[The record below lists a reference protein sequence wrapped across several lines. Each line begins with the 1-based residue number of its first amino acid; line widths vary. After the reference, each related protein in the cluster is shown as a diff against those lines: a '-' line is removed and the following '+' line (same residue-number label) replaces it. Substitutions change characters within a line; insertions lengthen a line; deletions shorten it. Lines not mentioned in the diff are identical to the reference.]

1 MNDSAVSSDDFAPA
15 PSLRTLLIGLGGR
28 YRLKLALT
36 YTLSVTENGLNVL
49 YPFLTGFAID
59 GVLSGA
65 WISVAPLLV
74 TWSVH
79 LAVGLFR
86 HVYDT
91 RVFTRV
97 YADLATN
104 LVERQRAQG
113 TNAAHLAA
121 RVALSREVV
130 DFLEADVPAI
140 AASVVHFVGA
150 VAMLC
155 VLSRWVGALAILALG
170 PIALFTFCFGRAS
183 LRLNAALNDRLEREV
198 ELVGRGSAAVIR
210 RHFEHRLR
218 FWRVRISDA
227 EAKVWGGIEI
237 IQIGLTLATLA
248 LLAREG
254 TGTAAGAIY
263 AVLAYVWT
271 YGESVN
277 DLPTLVQ
284 KLSRL
289 KDIAARLG

>member
-49 YPFLTGFAID
+49 YPFLTGIAID

-254 TGTAAGAIY
+254 TGTTAGAIY
-263 AVLAYVWT
+263 AVLA
-271 YGESVN
+271 
-277 DLPTLVQ
+277 
-284 KLSRL
+284 
-289 KDIAARLG
+289 